1 MDLLYPKTHGIF
13 LHCFVSGLDRPIGSW
28 LPLGHQQSAGQEKLG
43 KDGRHSHGYLSV
55 DNLHSASGAPATDLA
70 APSQFFCLDAAYIV
84 LAEKLGAALVTRDAR
99 LASAPGHSA
108 AVELL

>member
-55 DNLHSASGAPATDLA
+55 DNLHSTDALERDRM
-70 APSQFFCLDAAYIV
+70 PIV
-84 LAEKLGAALVTRDAR
+84 LEDVHTLSFLRSLKG
-99 LASAPGHSA
+99 
-108 AVELL
+108 LLESEC